1 MRYLYIPFILISM
14 FFVSCQDDKNDID
27 ITSTSE
33 NIDSL
38 LLKNPENIDFL
49 VEKGNQLVDNY
60 EYDQALEYGAKA
72 FRLDTSNFDAR
83 FLYANIL
90 NNRST
95 RTVAEISVAQ
105 RHFHVLNELQPK
117 NLKVLV
123 ALGSTYAFQQD
134 FEKTFKYSNDALKID
149 KKYRD
154 AYVLKG
160 TTYRQIGNIEKAKS
174 SYQTAIE
181 QDPEFFEAYFFLGQ
195 MYQGE
200 LDSLC
205 IQYFQSAH
213 ELQPEATEIT
223 YQLAYSEQLFGSKE
237 VAMNLYREMAQTD
250 EDLYIS
256 RGLFHIGYIHQFDYR
271 NIDSAEYYYK
281 SSLRTEPRYVEAWHN
296 LGLCFEAQ
304 NDRDQALKC
313 YSKALTYNPDFELS
327 KEAAERLR

>member
-1 MRYLYIPFILISM
+1 
-14 FFVSCQDDKNDID
+14 
-27 ITSTSE
+27 
-33 NIDSL
+33 
-38 LLKNPENIDFL
+38 
-49 VEKGNQLVDNY
+49 
-60 EYDQALEYGAKA
+60 
-72 FRLDTSNFDAR
+72 
-83 FLYANIL
+83 
-90 NNRST
+90 
-95 RTVAEISVAQ
+95 
-105 RHFHVLNELQPK
+105 
-117 NLKVLV
+117 
-123 ALGSTYAFQQD
+123 
-134 FEKTFKYSNDALKID
+134 
-149 KKYRD
+149 
-154 AYVLKG
+154 
-160 TTYRQIGNIEKAKS
+160 
-174 SYQTAIE
+174 
-181 QDPEFFEAYFFLGQ
+181 